1 MISNDV
7 SILETASYLLETF
20 DNILWG
26 YAVLPIL
33 LMVGFYLT
41 FKSGFVQIRNFPRI
55 LESFYYALTSKHT
68 GTGVHPLKAFFAC
81 IGGCM
86 GIGNVV
92 AVCTAA
98 QIGGPGALFWV
109 WVTALFGMIL
119 KYSEVYL
126 GILYRIKHGKGKGGY
141 RGGPMYFL
149 QKVYKRSWIPKLAC
163 LLLCIYGVEV
173 YQFSVVTES
182 IATNLGASNLEK
194 YVIAIVLISLIIA
207 ISRRGLNSVGRIAS
221 FFIPSFIICYLF
233 MGAWVFI
240 LNYEMLPSLLGTV
253 MSSAFTGHAAIGGFA
268 GSTILIAASQG
279 MRRSCYAGDI
289 AIGYASVIH
298 SETREISPEKQAS
311 LAILEVF
318 IDSFVICTTSVM
330 LVLITGVWNSNVE
343 ASMLVQ
349 NALANYFP
357 GMHIFMPL
365 FLLVLGFTTIIS
377 YFCAGIK
384 CAEFL
389 SPKIGRKAYYVFTSF
404 YTLIF
409 VCFETTQ
416 ALTVMS
422 ITAALLLLLN
432 LYGIYKLSHEIGFNI
447 PSRKK
452 EEARAQATPTLRE
465 AKDPVLEQ
473 ISS

>member
-7 SILETASYLLETF
+7 SILETASYILETF
-20 DNILWG
+20 DNVLWG
-26 YAVLPIL
+26 YAVLPLL
-33 LMVGFYLT
+33 LMVGSYLT
-41 FKSGFVQIRNFPRI
+41 FKSGFVQIRDFPLI
-55 LESFYYALTSKHT
+55 LKSFYYALTTKHT

-109 WVTALFGMIL
+109 WITALFGMIL

-126 GILYRIKHGKGKGGY
+126 GILYRVQNGKGGY

-149 QKVYKRSWIPKLAC
+149 QKVYKKSWIPKLAC

-182 IATNLGASNLEK
+182 IATNLGASSLEK

-221 FFIPSFIICYLF
+221 FFIPLFIICYLF

-240 LNYEMLPSLLGTV
+240 LNYEMLPSILGTV
-253 MSSAFTGHAAIGGFA
+253 MTSAFTGHAAVGGFA

-318 IDSFVICTTSVM
+318 LDSFVICTTSVM
-330 LVLITGVWNSNVE
+330 LVLITGVWNSHIE

-349 NALANYFP
+349 TALSNYFP

-389 SPKIGRKAYYVFTSF
+389 SPKIGRKAYYVFTSC

-409 VCFETTQ
+409 VCFETSQ

-432 LYGIYKLSHEIGFNI
+432 LYGVYKLSHEIGFNI
-447 PSRKK
+447 PRKK
-452 EEARAQATPTLRE
+452 TGTATPVQASRE
-465 AKDPVLEQ
+465 STEPVLEQ

>member
-7 SILETASYLLETF
+7 SILETASYLLEAF

-26 YAVLPIL
+26 YAVLPL
-33 LMVGFYLT
+33 LLSIGSYLT
-41 FKSGFVQIRNFPRI
+41 FKSGFVQIRKFPHI
-55 LESFYYALTSKHT
+55 LKSFYYALTTKHT

-126 GILYRIKHGKGKGGY
+126 GVLYRVQHGKSGY

-149 QKVYKRSWIPKLAC
+149 QKVYTKSWMPKLVC

-173 YQFSVVTES
+173 YQFSVVTDS
-182 IATNLGASNLEK
+182 IATNIGASDLQK
-194 YVIAIVLISLIIA
+194 YVIAIVLITLIIA

-221 FFIPSFIICYLF
+221 FFIPLFIISYLF
-233 MGAWVFI
+233 MGAWVFV
-240 LNYEMLPSLLGTV
+240 LNYDLIPSLLGTV
-253 MSSAFTGHAAIGGFA
+253 MSSAFTGHAAVGGFA

-298 SETREISPEKQAS
+298 SESRELSPEKQAS

-330 LVLITGVWNSNVE
+330 LVLVTGVWNKHTE

-384 CAEFL
+384 CAEYL
-389 SPKIGRKAYYVFTSF
+389 SPRIGRRTYYVFASL
-404 YTLIF
+404 YSLLF
-409 VCFETTQ
+409 VCFETSQ

-432 LYGIYKLSHEIGFNI
+432 LYGIYHLSDEVGFNI
-447 PSRKK
+447 SSRKMPIPPAAQPVK
-452 EEARAQATPTLRE
+452 EMMEPA
-465 AKDPVLEQ
+465 LEQ
-473 ISS
+473 ISSI

>member
-1 MISNDV
+1 MIVNEV
-7 SILETASYLLETF
+7 SWLETTVSLLETL

-33 LMVGFYLT
+33 LVVGCYLT
-41 FKSGFVQIRNFPRI
+41 VKSRFMQIRKFPRI
-55 LESFYYALTSKHT
+55 LKSFYYALTTKHT

-109 WVTALFGMIL
+109 WLTAIFGMIF

-126 GILYRIKHGKGKGGY
+126 GIRYRVSHGKGGY

-149 QKVYKRSWIPKLAC
+149 QKAYKKSWVPKLAC

-182 IATNLGASNLEK
+182 IATNLEVNK
-194 YVIAIVLISLIIA
+194 YGIALILITLIIA
-207 ISRRGLNSVGRIAS
+207 VSRRGVNSVGRIAI
-221 FFIPSFIICYLF
+221 FFIPLFITCYLA
-233 MGAWVFI
+233 MGAWVFFQNI
-240 LNYEMLPSLLGTV
+240 DLIPSLLKTV
-253 MSSAFTGHAAIGGFA
+253 MDSAFTGHAAVGAFA

-279 MRRSCYAGDI
+279 MRRSCYAGDVG
-289 AIGYASVIH
+289 IGYASVIH
-298 SETREISPEKQAS
+298 SETRELSPEKQAS
-311 LAILEVF
+311 LAIIEVF

-330 LVLITGVWNSNVE
+330 LVLVTGVWNDDIE

-357 GMHIFMPL
+357 GMHFFMPL

-384 CAEFL
+384 CAEYL
-389 SPKIGRKAYYVFTSF
+389 SPRFGRKAYYIYAVCCC
-404 YTLIF
+404 LVF
-409 VCFETTQ
+409 VCFQTSQ
-416 ALTVMS
+416 ALTMMS
-422 ITAALLLLLN
+422 ITAAFLLLLN
-432 LYGIYKLSHEIGFNI
+432 LYGICKLSNEIGFNI
-447 PSRKK
+447 PKYKS
-452 EEARAQATPTLRE
+452 
-465 AKDPVLEQ
+465 PVLKPETIPKSIVEHALEQ
-473 ISS
+473 I